1 MERMSLKAYAVKHKL
16 SLFTVVKMTKSGQVP
31 TETVEENG
39 KDVVYILIDED
50 IEKKVTQ
57 AIVCAENKAPYS
69 LRKENERL
77 KKEIEKL
84 KEEIIVLKK
93 RV

>member
-1 MERMSLKAYAVKHKL
+1 MEKITMKAYALKHKL
-16 SLFTVVKMTKSGQVP
+16 SLFNVVKMTKSGNIL
-31 TETVEENG
+31 TETVMENG
-39 KDVVYILIDED
+39 KDVVYILIDEAV
-50 IEKKVTQ
+50 EKEVLE
-57 AIVCAENKAPYS
+57 AIIPVENKAPYI

-84 KEEIIVLKK
+84 KEEIILLKK

>member
-1 MERMSLKAYAVKHKL
+1 MKAYALKHKL
-16 SLFTVVKMTKSGQVP
+16 SLFNVVKMTKSGKLP
-31 TETVEENG
+31 TETVMENG
-39 KDVVYILIDED
+39 KDVLYILIDEVV
-50 IEKKVTQ
+50 EKEVSE
-57 AIVCAENKAPYS
+57 AIVSVENKAPYS
-69 LRKENERL
+69 LRKENGRL

>member
-1 MERMSLKAYAVKHKL
+1 MEKISLKAYAVKHKL
-16 SLFTVVKMTKSGQVP
+16 SLFNVVKMAKSGQVP
-31 TETVEENG
+31 TETVQENG
-39 KDVVYILIDED
+39 KDVIYILIDEEL
-50 IEKKVTQ
+50 EKKVTRT
-57 AIVCAENKAPYS
+57 IVPAENHAPYS

>member
-1 MERMSLKAYAVKHKL
+1 MEKVSMKAYAVKHKL
-16 SLFTVVKMTKSGQVP
+16 SLFNVVKMVKSGQIP
-31 TETVEENG
+31 TETVVENG
-39 KDVVYILIDED
+39 KDLVYILIDEAV
-50 IEKKVTQ
+50 EKEVAQ
-57 AIVCAENKAPYS
+57 AIVLAQNKEPYS

-84 KEEIIVLKK
+84 KEEIISLKK